1 MIIPHTLLVLLFA
14 WLVTFVV
21 CKSLRINL
29 ILGYLITGM
38 ILGPSGMNYLETSNF
53 LLYLGEF
60 GISLFLFTLGVEIPW
75 HRLIALRRYIFGVG
89 VAQVFL
95 CALVISGILYIQPI
109 LNTQDTLFLGLLSL
123 SLAFSS
129 TAVIIQILSER
140 FELTSTVGR
149 VSLGILLFQDL
160 AVIGMFAYLGID
172 MQKAPLWIN
181 LLNWCVGALLS
192 GLWVILVSWLC
203 KYVMRRYNQRDIG
216 LAFIFITVLAGSF
229 ITHHFGLS
237 SELGAFLTGVS
248 IASTSWR
255 HHLND
260 ELHPFR
266 IILFAFFFFM
276 AGMQIN
282 LKTCLEQAQWIA
294 YGVTWMFLAK
304 LFVML
309 FLSRIWKFSWNTSLQ
324 LGILIA
330 GSSEFLFILI
340 TNPAFKNYFS
350 PVTQQIGF
358 GITFCSMMLTPILFS
373 VTRYF
378 LKFLEHRGVFSQEH
392 KKRDKVD
399 VILAGFGHVGQTVA
413 LALELNFISFLVV
426 DYDIVRLE
434 KAKALGYPIL
444 HGEARNV
451 EFLKKAGVGEAKIL
465 LLTFGHSSTCVEL
478 VRNIRAKFP
487 QLYIAVHVR
496 SAQQAQH
503 FQGLSIFLVYPEALE
518 SGLQMAAISLECL
531 GFSKEHAAYM
541 AKTTPKTLFMENM
554 ERQDDIQED

>member
-1 MIIPHTLLVLLFA
+1 MLLVLLFA
-14 WLVTFVV
+14 WVATFAV
-21 CKSLRINL
+21 CKSLRVNL
-29 ILGYLITGM
+29 ILGYLITGV
-38 ILGPSGMNYLETSNF
+38 ILGPSGINCLETNDF
-53 LLYLGEF
+53 LRHLGEF

-75 HRLIALRRYIFGVG
+75 HRLVSLRRYIFGVG
-89 VAQVFL
+89 IAQVLL
-95 CALVISGILYIQPI
+95 CSLVISGILYIQPI
-109 LNTQDTLFLGLLSL
+109 LNVQDTLFLALLSL

-160 AVIGMFAYLGID
+160 AVIGMFAYLGVD
-172 MQKAPLWIN
+172 VQKASLWVNI
-181 LLNWCVGALLS
+181 LNWATGVLLS
-192 GLWVILVSWLC
+192 GCWVVLVSWTC

-216 LAFIFITVLAGSF
+216 LAFIFTAVLLGSF
-229 ITHHFGLS
+229 ITHYFGLS

-266 IILFAFFFFM
+266 TVLFAFFFFM

-282 LKTCLEQAQWIA
+282 LKICLEQWKWIVF
-294 YGVTWMFLAK
+294 GVGWIFFAK
-304 LFVML
+304 LFIVVL
-309 FLSRIWKFSWNTSLQ
+309 LSKLWRFSWNTAFQ

-340 TNPAFKNYFS
+340 THPAFKNYFS
-350 PVTQQIGF
+350 LITQQIGF
-358 GITFCSMMLTPILFS
+358 GITFCSMALTPIMFS
-373 VTRYF
+373 AVRHF
-378 LKFLEHRGVFSQEH
+378 LKFLERKGVFSQEH
-392 KKRDKVD
+392 KSRDKVD

-434 KAKALGYPIL
+434 KAKTLGYPIL
-444 HGEARNV
+444 HGEARNI

-465 LLTFGHSSTCVEL
+465 LLTFGHSNTCIEL

-503 FQGLSIFLVYPEALE
+503 FQGLNIFLVYPEALE

-541 AKTTPKTLFMENM
+541 AKTTPKTLFMENV
-554 ERQDDIQED
+554 ERQDDVHEE